1 MEGNL
6 KETKNIIFEKD
17 YSKSNEKIFLF
28 EMSEELISRL
38 EAEKS
43 FLIKSWFNIRYFL
56 II

>member
-17 YSKSNEKIFLF
+17 YSKTHEKIFLF
-28 EMSEELISRL
+28 EMPEDLISRL

-43 FLIKSWFNIRYFL
+43 FLIKSWFYILYLL